1 MEITP
6 GPFAPV
12 VIQHTPTA
20 GTPDRYGNAS
30 TTWAD
35 IRRTVIAEYPGNS
48 METDTA
54 AENTVLADLVLLV
67 DPSLTVTA
75 QDEWTASDGLRY
87 RVEGQ
92 PMRYRN
98 PLTGT
103 AVTQV
108 NLRRIT

>member
-1 MEITP
+1 MTP
-6 GPFAPV
+6 
-12 VIQHTPTA
+12 
-20 GTPDRYGNAS
+20 
-30 TTWAD
+30 
-35 IRRTVIAEYPGNS
+35 
-48 METDTA
+48 
-54 AENTVLADLVLLV
+54 

-75 QDEWTASDGLRY
+75 QDEWTASDDLRY

-98 PLTGT
+98 PMTGT